1 MNKSILVS
9 ARSGSKRLPQ
19 KPYLKIR
26 DREIITYLFENI
38 KKSNIA
44 NEVIL
49 ATTTKNEDD
58 LLCRIAIDY
67 NLKVFRG
74 DSEDKLNRWLN
85 CCLENQIDYFV
96 NVDGDDIFFD
106 YKLADQVLEI
116 IDKFDFINGSG
127 LYNDVYGISVKALKK
142 VCNNKKT
149 VNTEFI
155 KPFFLNEKS
164 LKVVALTNV
173 DKKYIKR
180 DIRMTLDY
188 PEDYTFFKKI
198 IESINDY
205 SFDSV
210 MKYLEENSEI
220 KKINYF
226 LDEEWRNNQEKEI
239 GKINL

>member
-44 NEVIL
+44 SEVFL
-49 ATTTKNEDD
+49 ATTTKKEDD
-58 LLCRIAIDY
+58 LLCSIAIDY

-106 YKLADQVLEI
+106 YELADYVLKI
-116 IDKFDFINGSG
+116 IDKYDFIDGSG
-127 LYNDVYGISVKALKK
+127 FYNDVYGVSVDALKK
-142 VCNNKKT
+142 VCNNK
-149 VNTEFI
+149 
-155 KPFFLNEKS
+155 EKR
-164 LKVVALTNV
+164 K
-173 DKKYIKR
+173 
-180 DIRMTLDY
+180 
-188 PEDYTFFKKI
+188 F
-198 IESINDY
+198 
-205 SFDSV
+205 
-210 MKYLEENSEI
+210 
-220 KKINYF
+220 
-226 LDEEWRNNQEKEI
+226 
-239 GKINL
+239 